1 MAAALNA
8 AYTGYF
14 MQLDFTPER
23 METYL
28 HVNDID
34 LDASSVWNDN
44 GAPAAIALVG
54 VRGDRAWLGAF
65 GIAPNF
71 RGKGLSKAAIGEIIR
86 AAKRKHARTIQLEV
100 LEVNEQA
107 IRIYERHGFSK
118 TRSLHTLA
126 TMARPVDGTGADLLT
141 GDEFLEDTLP
151 HNFAPP
157 WQRDLRGLE
166 TRRGQLLAIQRDAA
180 YILAIAGGGA
190 ATIFAANFPEDR
202 DATELVGALSAKTS
216 SPHVELVNEPQNSA
230 LYLQLTRLGWTQQY
244 LQYEM
249 QRDL

>member
-1 MAAALNA
+1 MW
-8 AYTGYF
+8 TEGT
-14 MQLDFTPER
+14 QP
-23 METYL
+23 
-28 HVNDID
+28 V
-34 LDASSVWNDN
+34 
-44 GAPAAIALVG
+44 AIALVG
-54 VRGDRAWLGAF
+54 IRGDRAWLGAF
-65 GIAPNF
+65 GVSPAF

-86 AAKRKHARTIQLEV
+86 SLKRKHARTIQLEV
-100 LEVNEQA
+100 LELNEQA
-107 IRIYERHGFSK
+107 IRVYERHGFTK

-126 TMARPVDGTGADLLT
+126 TMARPLEGTGADLLT

-166 TRRGQLLAIQRDAA
+166 TRRDQLLAIQRDAA

-190 ATIFAANFPEDR
+190 ATIFAANFPQDQ
-202 DATELVGALSAKTS
+202 DATDLIGALSAKTS
-216 SPHVELVNEPQNSA
+216 SPHIELVNEPQNSA

-244 LQYEM
+244 LQFEM